1 MIPSIKMAFGS
12 DFLQSFSNLPSKTQN
27 KTRRLIDKFKENPT
41 SSGLNYETITNARDS
56 QLKSVRVDDNYRA
69 IVRKPEKGNTYL
81 LLWVDNHDRA
91 YEWAQNRVCKINPE
105 SGAIQ
110 IIDIQQVKRVEED
123 ISKDKTGLEVSR
135 FQDIP
140 AKDLLRLGIPE
151 EYLTAVYAVVTDAD
165 IDQLLPE
172 LPEEA
177 TDAVMMLG
185 AGYTLNEVYQEI
197 QKNRDEDID
206 IEDLDTALT
215 REDSKRRFYLIEDDS
230 ALAAILDAPLEK
242 WRVFLHPTQ
251 RRLVEKDW
259 NGPVRVLGGAG
270 TGKTVVAMH
279 RAKWL
284 LQNRFTDESDRILFT
299 TYTKNLAIDIETNLR
314 KICSSAMMRRVKVIN
329 IDAWVVNFLK
339 SEGINIRIVYD
350 RDVEELWQKAYLIAP
365 STPDLPLSFYQDEW
379 KEIIQANDIKTEKE
393 YLRVS
398 RKGRGTSLK
407 RGERGAIWA
416 VFEEYRTLLQIKGW
430 KEIEDALRD
439 ARSLLEKN
447 PDMIHPF
454 KSIIVDEAQDMSE
467 GVFRLLRILISQ
479 ERTNDLFI
487 VGDPHQR
494 IYGHKIILSQ
504 CGIEI
509 RGRSKKL
516 RINYRTT
523 EEIRQWATA
532 ILEGLDFDD
541 LNGNTNNLKEYRSL
555 LKGEEPIIKHFTSE
569 TEEINFLSA
578 KIKELNNN
586 GISLKS
592 ICLTVRTNQLVDKY
606 IAMLNQNQIKTQKII
621 SDEADNQ
628 SIDGLRVATMHRVK
642 GLQFDY
648 MLIPSV
654 NYDIIPLQSVLGK
667 LTDETAKSNFI
678 QQERSLLHVAVTRAK
693 RGAIVSSYGQCSFLI
708 TNTLTV

>member
-1 MIPSIKMAFGS
+1 MIPSLKIAFGA
-12 DFLQSFSNLPSKTQN
+12 DFLQSFSNLPLKTQN
-27 KTRRLIDKFKENPT
+27 KTRRFIDKFKENPT
-41 SSGLNYETITNARDS
+41 LSGLNYENITNARDS

-81 LLWVDNHDRA
+81 LLWVDKHDRA

-110 IIDIQQVKRVEED
+110 IIDIEQVKKIEED
-123 ISKDKTGLEVSR
+123 INKDKTGIEIGR
-135 FQDIP
+135 FKDIP

-177 TDAVMMLG
+177 ADAVLMLG

-197 QKNRDEDID
+197 QKTPNEDID
-206 IEDLDTALT
+206 TEDLDTALT

-251 RRLVEKDW
+251 RRLVERDW

-284 LQNRFTDESDRILFT
+284 LQNRFTDENDRILFT
-299 TYTKNLAIDIETNLR
+299 TFTKNLAIDIEANLR
-314 KICSSAMMRRVKVIN
+314 KICSSAMMRRIKVIN

-339 SEGINIRIVYD
+339 SEGVNIRIVYD
-350 RDVEELWQKAYLIAP
+350 EKLQELWQKAYSIAP
-365 STPDLPLSFYQDEW
+365 SSPDLPLSFYQDEW
-379 KEIIQANDIKTEKE
+379 KEVIQANDIKTEKD

-407 RGERGAIWA
+407 RAERVAIWA

-467 GVFRLLRILISQ
+467 GVFRLLRILIPQ

-494 IYGHKIILSQ
+494 IYGNKVVLSQ

-532 ILEGLDFDD
+532 ILEGLNFDD
-541 LNGNTNNLKEYRSL
+541 LNGNEDNLKEYRSL
-555 LKGEEPIIKHFTSE
+555 LRGEKPIIQHFTSE
-569 TEEINFLSA
+569 TEEIDFLIA

-586 GISLKS
+586 GIPLKS
-592 ICLTVRTNQLVDKY
+592 ICLTLRTNTLVNTY
-606 IAMLNQNQIKTQKII
+606 EAILNQHQIKTTKI
-621 SDEADNQ
+621 SKDEGDNQ
-628 SIDGLRVATMHRVK
+628 AIDGLRVATMHRVK

-648 MLIPSV
+648 MLIPCV

-667 LTDETAKSNFI
+667 LTDETAKNNFI

-693 RGAIVSSYGQCSFLI
+693 RGAIVSSYDQCSFLI
-708 TNTLTV
+708 TNSLT